1 MKPLD
6 KSPNAYKYHL
16 CNTKNEPLTAEK
28 LITFPGCGD
37 YKPEEAVKIVESIN
51 QLVLVFIDHSRNKST
66 CIDNQHFVDL
76 ARERELEKMVPVK
89 SKNKAA

>member
-1 MKPLD
+1 MKLLD
-6 KSPNAYKYHL
+6 KSPNAYKYTL
-16 CNTKNEPLTAEK
+16 CNSKKEPLTAEK
-28 LITFPGCGD
+28 LITFPGCGH

-51 QLVLVFIDHSRNKST
+51 QLVLVFIDHAHNKSI

-76 ARERELEKMVPVK
+76 AEQQELKRVIPSK